1 MCQLSFSDYLDS
13 RLLNGGWPIWT
24 GAVVCRR
31 TVLIEAG
38 LFPEDRCRRGG
49 DVDLWLRIMSR
60 TEALSTPHIGA
71 TYYRDS
77 VNMVTKTESL
87 NSRHCTF
94 DTIENMIKVADPDI
108 ATRLRKVY
116 NLQMFNTALNT
127 VGNEQ
132 LSQNVYRGFFVSD
145 NPVKYFLIRL
155 LAALPAVVP
164 KTLRQP
170 SKATRAAYRA
180 IFKH

>member
-1 MCQLSFSDYLDS
+1 
-13 RLLNGGWPIWT
+13 
-24 GAVVCRR
+24 
-31 TVLIEAG
+31 
-38 LFPEDRCRRGG
+38 LFPEHRCRRGG

-71 TYYRDS
+71 TYFRDS
-77 VNMVTKTESL
+77 VNMVTRSESL
-87 NSRHCTF
+87 NSRHCTCE
-94 DTIENMIKVADPDI
+94 TIESMLKVADP
-108 ATRLRKVY
+108 AVAKRLRKVY
-116 NLQMFNTALNT
+116 NLQIFNVALNT

-132 LSQNVYRGFFVSD
+132 LSPNVYRGFFVSD

-164 KTLRQP
+164 STLRKP

-180 IFKH
+180 IFRH